1 MSKRLLILLLF
12 VSFLNVKAQVDKDTI
27 DSKYL
32 EDQIYVSMVYNI
44 LHKLPTDFSQ
54 NGFSGGLA
62 IGFIKDLPINKQ
74 RNKGFGIGLG
84 YSYGVFIQ
92 NLKITQENGT
102 TQASIASN
110 YNVNRFRV
118 HSMEMPLEFR
128 WRNSTETKYKFWRVY
143 GGVKVMY
150 AFAYNST
157 YKDDLSTETTK
168 NITEYNKFQS
178 GAFISAGYST
188 WNLYIYYG
196 FNPLFKNLKLD
207 GKDVDMKEINVGLK
221 YYIM

>member
-1 MSKRLLILLLF
+1 MIKRLAILLLF
-12 VSFLNVKAQVDKDTI
+12 VSFWSVKAQTDKDTI

-32 EDQIYVSMVYNI
+32 EDQIYLSMVYNI
-44 LHKLPTDFSQ
+44 LHKVPADVSQ

-74 RNKGFGIGLG
+74 RNKGFGIGFG

-92 NLKITQENGT
+92 NLILTQENDVAV
-102 TQASIASN
+102 ASIASD
-110 YNVNRFRV
+110 YNVNRFKV
-118 HSMEMPLEFR
+118 HSIEMPLEFR
-128 WRNSTETKYKFWRVY
+128 WRNSTEIKYKFWRVY

-157 YKDDLSTETTK
+157 YKDDFSIETTK
-168 NITEYNKFQS
+168 NIAEYNKFQS

-221 YYIM
+221 FYIM